1 MKAEIDKRKAVIEA
15 RATDVARWSDPSQ
28 LEPSWQARSK
38 LASQFIQIGSR
49 VLDVGCGAMA
59 LERFLPLGCHYQ
71 PCDVVARDDRT
82 IVCNLND
89 EPLPENVLRECD
101 LVTLLGVLEY
111 LYEPEKLLKQLVMAG
126 KNLLLSYCA
135 MDWSER
141 LDRRALGWV
150 NDLSLA
156 DIHKMALDAGF
167 RVQRVERID
176 EFQALFVLK
185 PDSLIVN
192 KPKRVLVLSYA
203 NVGNFGD
210 RLGVSLLHSVLPPH
224 AVVTHANFNPWT
236 VPEGDFDLLVLGI
249 GNSLFAPLLTEKL
262 LSLLDRIP
270 RKIGIFGT
278 QYRNGFTPTQLH
290 AVIDRLDIW
299 LARYEEDVLLYGRG
313 RSNVKH
319 FGDWLIEAFP
329 LVDASNKQLLTIG
342 NEILQNQPLDRVIQN
357 IQQHQQVMSTRLHPL
372 LCALCS
378 ATMVSFREQRES
390 GTNEV
395 SGKFRSMLL
404 DVFGRNFPEE
414 VFWQV
419 DRSAVL
425 AYKTRVSANVNQLRK
440 TLEQWLL

>member
-1 MKAEIDKRKAVIEA
+1 MKAEIDKRKAVINA
-15 RATDVARWSDPSQ
+15 RETDVVRWSDPSQ

-38 LASQFIQIGSR
+38 LAAQFIPIGSR
-49 VLDVGCGAMA
+49 VLDIGCGAMA
-59 LERFLPLGCHYQ
+59 LERFLPFGCYYQ
-71 PCDVVARDDRT
+71 PCDVVARD
-82 IVCNLND
+82 LND
-89 EPLPENVLRECD
+89 VPLPDNSLRECD
-101 LVTLLGVLEY
+101 LVTMLGVLEY
-111 LYEPEKLLKQLVMAG
+111 LYQPEKLLKQLALSG
-126 KNLLLSYCA
+126 KSLLLSYCA
-135 MDWSER
+135 MDWSEQ

-150 NDLSLA
+150 NDLSLSA
-156 DIHKMALDAGF
+156 IQKMAVDAGF

-176 EFQALFVLK
+176 EFQALLVLK
-185 PDSLIVN
+185 PDLLVIN
-192 KPKRVLVLSYA
+192 KPKRVLVLSYS

-236 VPEGDFDLLVLGI
+236 VPDGDFDLLVLGI
-249 GNSLFAPLLTEKL
+249 GNSLFAPLLTDKL
-262 LSLLDRIP
+262 LALLDRIP

-278 QYRNGFTPTQLH
+278 QYRNGFAPKQLH
-290 AVIDRLDIW
+290 AVIDRLDLW

-313 RSNVKH
+313 RSNVNH

-329 LVDASNKQLLTIG
+329 LVDASNKQILTIG

-357 IQQHQQVMSTRLHPL
+357 IQQHQRVMSTRLHPL

-378 ATMVSFREQRES
+378 ASMVGFREQRENGS
-390 GTNEV
+390 SET

-404 DVFGRNFPEE
+404 DVFGRDFPED

-425 AYKTRVSANVNQLRK
+425 AYKTRVSLNVNQLRR